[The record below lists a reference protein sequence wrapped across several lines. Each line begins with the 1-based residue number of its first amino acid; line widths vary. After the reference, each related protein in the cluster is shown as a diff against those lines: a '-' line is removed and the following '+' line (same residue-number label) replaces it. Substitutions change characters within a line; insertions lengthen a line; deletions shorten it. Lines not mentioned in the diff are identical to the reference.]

1 MKNFNWRNKIFD
13 SLSFPTL
20 ILSTDMT
27 IVDAN
32 AKFLKKYKYNKNELL
47 GEKCHYILYDSEK
60 PCRKRSCPLLKV
72 IKTKRVA
79 SSTNKAEGYKG
90 KEVYEDLIFS
100 PIFDDKGVV
109 RYILLSIRDVTK
121 IKLLEI
127 ELRRSRHFL
136 ENIINSS
143 VAAII
148 VADMRG
154 VILIMN
160 ESARKLFGYT
170 DKVAVGTNIAEYL
183 YTPGGAKSIMK
194 KLRSPYYGG
203 VGKLHSTNMT
213 IITSSGK
220 KIPVEM
226 TASIIYEKGKEIAT
240 MGIYNDLR
248 TKIRIEKELKEAERI
263 KLAQSNKMASLGQLA
278 AGVAHE
284 INNPLNGILI
294 DASLILEDLDED
306 SPIRDDIKNIITD
319 ANRCRDIVKN
329 LLAYSRHAEIKEE
342 TLDMNAVIE
351 QTFSLL
357 KNHALLRNI
366 TFKKEFSSGMLM
378 FKGDKNQLIQVFT
391 NMIINSAHA
400 IKDIGTIIIKTDRDK
415 SKGKLYVEISDTG
428 CGIPDNV
435 LPKIFDLFFTT
446 KEEGKGT
453 GLGLGTVQGIIEKHG
468 GKIKVKETSPKGTTF
483 KIELPLFRITGGNN
497 LDNVSSK

>member
-27 IVDAN
+27 IVNAN
-32 AKFLKKYKYNKNELL
+32 SKFLKKYRYDKNELL
-47 GEKCHYILYDSEK
+47 GEKCHHILYDSEK
-60 PCRKRSCPLLKV
+60 PCRMRSCPLRKV
-72 IKTKRVA
+72 IKTKRVT
-79 SSTNKAEGYKG
+79 SSTKKTKGYKG
-90 KEVYEDLIFS
+90 KEVYEDLVFS
-100 PIFDDKGVV
+100 PIFDDKGEVSQV
-109 RYILLSIRDVTK
+109 LASIRDVTK

-127 ELRRSRHFL
+127 ELRRNHHFL

-148 VADMRG
+148 VADMKG

-160 ESARKLFGYT
+160 ESARRLFGYT
-170 DKVAVGTNIAEYL
+170 DEFTVGTNIAEHL
-183 YTPGGAKSIMK
+183 YTPGGARSVMK
-194 KLRSPYYGG
+194 KLRSPDYGG

-220 KIPVEM
+220 EIPVEM
-226 TASIIYEKGKEIAT
+226 TASIIYEKGKEIAS

-248 TKIRIEKELKEAERI
+248 PKIRIEKKLKEAERI
-263 KLAQSNKMASLGQLA
+263 KLAESNKMASLGQLA

-306 SPIRDDIKNIITD
+306 SPIRDDLKNIIAD

-342 TLDMNAVIE
+342 TLDMNAVID

-357 KNHALLRNI
+357 KNHTLLQNI
-366 TFKKEFSSGMLM
+366 NIKKEFSSGMLM

-400 IKDIGTIIIKTDRDK
+400 IKDTGTIAIKTDRDK

-428 CGIPDNV
+428 SGIPDDV

-468 GKIKVKETSPKGTTF
+468 GKIKVKETSAKGTTF
-483 KIELPLFRITGGNN
+483 KIELPLFRIPGS
-497 LDNVSSK
+497 DYII